1 MSKQHNFDEF
11 FESAM
16 RQDPGYGLPKS
27 FLQGVNDRIARKLAF
42 RIQLK
47 MLGRTAI
54 VLALLTVA
62 VFVGNYVVNAFFPKY
77 AEFTISGYVVR
88 AARTVGVPAPNHE
101 FVVEAIHALEG
112 KSAFPAKEQR

>member
-62 VFVGNYVVNAFFPKY
+62 VFVGNFVVNAFFPKY
-77 AEFTISGYVVR
+77 AEFTISGYVV
-88 AARTVGVPAPNHE
+88 AGVS
-101 FVVEAIHALEG
+101 FLILFLLFMDRVVLGYLENRQQNQSG
-112 KSAFPAKEQR
+112 M

>member
-1 MSKQHNFDEF
+1 MSKQHDFDEF

-16 RQDPGYGLPKS
+16 RQEPGYELPRS

-42 RIQLK
+42 QIQLK

-77 AEFTISGYVVR
+77 AAFTISGYIAAGVAFLILFLLFMDRVVLGYLENR
-88 AARTVGVPAPNHE
+88 QQNHS
-101 FVVEAIHALEG
+101 G
-112 KSAFPAKEQR
+112 M

>member
-1 MSKQHNFDEF
+1 MSKQNNFDEF

-54 VLALLTVA
+54 VLALLTLA

-77 AEFTISGYVVR
+77 AEFTISGYVV
-88 AARTVGVPAPNHE
+88 AGVS
-101 FVVEAIHALEG
+101 FLILFLLFMDRVVLGYLENRQQNQSG
-112 KSAFPAKEQR
+112 M